1 MFIEKKDETFLDTLA
16 FIQKD
21 VQHAIQNIFFMLS
34 RFCTM
39 NMLNCTKNMH
49 FKYQNNFKIF
59 KRKENLKKENKCVW

>member
-21 VQHAIQNIFFMLS
+21 VQHAIQNMFFSMLS
-34 RFCTM
+34 STM
-39 NMLNCTKNMH
+39 NMLSCTKNMH

-59 KRKENLKKENKCVW
+59 KQTKRKF